1 MIKSK
6 RFFAILGAATFA
18 TSLSLPALA
27 GSAKD
32 DAIEA
37 CRLIPQCKVA
47 EIVGDCKGDEKCI
60 VDSTEKYTK
69 NYGKKVNKTGDK
81 VKKGIKNIFK
91 KKKKKR

>member
-1 MIKSK
+1 MIKLK
-6 RFFAILGAATFA
+6 RFCAILGAATFA

-32 DAIEA
+32 DAIKA

-69 NYGKKVNKTGDK
+69 NYGKKVNKAS
-81 VKKGIKNIFK
+81 KGFKNLFK
-91 KKKKKR
+91 KKKHRH